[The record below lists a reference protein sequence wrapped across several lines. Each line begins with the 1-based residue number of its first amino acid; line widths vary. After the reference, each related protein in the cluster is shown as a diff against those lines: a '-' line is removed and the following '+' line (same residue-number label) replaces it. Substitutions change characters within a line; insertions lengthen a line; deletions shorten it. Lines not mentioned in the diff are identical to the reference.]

1 MTPTARQRH
10 YAPHELLEQRRE
22 FESGVVVTYLDFNE
36 DDFRAVDLA
45 YAQQRDVRQQLAADF
60 HAFDVSMT
68 FERGLL

>member
-1 MTPTARQRH
+1 MTTTRQRH

-22 FESGVVVTYLDFNE
+22 FEDNVSVTYPEFND

-45 YAQQRDVRQQLAADF
+45 YAQQREVRQQLAADF
-60 HAFDVSMT
+60 RALDMSMT